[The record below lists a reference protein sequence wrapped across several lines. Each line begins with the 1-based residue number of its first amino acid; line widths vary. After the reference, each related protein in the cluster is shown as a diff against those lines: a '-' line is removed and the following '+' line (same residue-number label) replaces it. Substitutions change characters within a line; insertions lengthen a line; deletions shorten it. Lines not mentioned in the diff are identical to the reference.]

1 MQKKFKDWKT
11 DYAKKLASEE
21 RKITPK
27 IRKFYKDEYYKSVNY
42 YLETNNINYESF
54 FPYNFFENVYQ
65 ELFKDIGLGVAL
77 WYAKN
82 FAKYEK
88 KLDIEKYKSI
98 WIAAFLAYGQ
108 RVAAAN
114 VVGVSATAKKT
125 IIRVLR
131 NLLKDPDFASLG
143 ANEKARAFRKQFD
156 KYSRF
161 QALRLVRTESTR
173 AANYAL
179 EVSAFQI
186 YQGRNL
192 KKQWMTSMDGRER
205 SWHGA
210 ANGQVVNAKDNFIVG
225 GEYMPRPGE
234 GSARNVVNCR
244 CSIFYF
250 PEDTD
255 TSLFG

>member
-1 MQKKFKDWKT
+1 MQKNFKDWKK
-11 DYAKKLASEE
+11 DYAKKLALEE
-21 RKITPK
+21 NKITPR
-27 IRKFYKDEYYKSVNY
+27 IRRFYKEEYNKAIDY
-42 YLETNNINYESF
+42 YIETNNINYESF
-54 FPYNFFENVYQ
+54 FPYSFFENVYQ
-65 ELFKDIGLGVAL
+65 ELFKDIGLGIAN

-82 FAKYEK
+82 YTKYEK
-88 KLDIEKYKSI
+88 KLDIEKYRSI
-98 WIAAFLAYGQ
+98 WIGAFLAYGQ

-131 NLLKDPDFASLG
+131 ELLKDPDFATMG
-143 ANEKARAFRKQFD
+143 ANEKARIFRKQFD

-210 ANGQVVNAKDNFIVG
+210 ANGQIVNAKDNFIVG

-250 PEDTD
+250 PDDTN
-255 TSLFG
+255 TTLFG